1 MTVKELK
8 EILDNVSDA
17 ATLSFASQSDN
28 PYDDF
33 WDVNGVIRFTDLTNH
48 EYDRICFVT

>member
-8 EILDNVSDA
+8 EVLKDVPDN
-17 ATLSFASQSDN
+17 ATLSFASAGDN

-33 WDVNGVIRFTDLTNH
+33 WKINSIIMLTDIVNNESRV
-48 EYDRICFVT
+48 YFVKR